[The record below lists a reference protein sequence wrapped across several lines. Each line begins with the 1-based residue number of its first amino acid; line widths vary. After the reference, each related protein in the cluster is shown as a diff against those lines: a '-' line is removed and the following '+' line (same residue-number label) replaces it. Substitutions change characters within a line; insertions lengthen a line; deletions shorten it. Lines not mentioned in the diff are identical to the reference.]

1 MRSALI
7 ALALLVTPA
16 LAQEPSEEVKRAAL
30 MRAYHLNGDSMVSMG
45 SIDLSKIDVT
55 DTKVECFTVLGE
67 VTGKA
72 FFECRQP
79 VEAAPAVV
87 AQAEPA
93 APAPNLDICKRHGL
107 RKVVRGDSW
116 RCRR

>member
-1 MRSALI
+1 MRSTLI
-7 ALALLVTPA
+7 ALALLATPA
-16 LAQEPSEEVKRAAL
+16 LAQEPSEEVKKAAL
-30 MRAYHLNGDSMVSMG
+30 MRAYHLNGDSMAGWG

-79 VEAAPAVV
+79 VEAPAVV

-93 APAPNLDICKRHGL
+93 APAPKPDICKRHGL

>member
-16 LAQEPSEEVKRAAL
+16 LAQEPSEEVKKAAL
-30 MRAYHLNGDSMVSMG
+30 MRAYHLNGDSMAGWG
-45 SIDLSKIDVT
+45 SIDLSKVNVT

-72 FFECRQP
+72 FFECRPP
-79 VEAAPAVV
+79 VEAAVV

-93 APAPNLDICKRHGL
+93 APAPTPDICKRHGL
-107 RKVVRGDSW
+107 HKVVRGDSW
-116 RCRR
+116 RCRK

>member
-16 LAQEPSEEVKRAAL
+16 LAQEPTEGVKKAAL
-30 MRAYHLNGDSMVSMG
+30 MRAYHLNGDSMAGWG
-45 SIDLSKIDVT
+45 SIDLSKVNVT
-55 DTKVECFTVLGE
+55 DTKVECFTIVGE

-79 VEAAPAVV
+79 VEAAVV
-87 AQAEPA
+87 AQADP
-93 APAPNLDICKRHGL
+93 APAPKLDICKRHGL

>member
-7 ALALLVTPA
+7 ALALLATPA
-16 LAQEPSEEVKRAAL
+16 HAGEPTEETKKAAL
-30 MRAYHLNGDSMVSMG
+30 MRAYHLNGDSMVGWG
-45 SIDLSKIDVT
+45 SIDLSKVNVT
-55 DTKVECFTVLGE
+55 DTKVECFTIVGE

-79 VEAAPAVV
+79 VEAAAVV
-87 AQAEPA
+87 ASAE
-93 APAPNLDICKRHGL
+93 APAPKPDICKRHGL